1 MTRSRWRSPGG
12 GRRVARDPKQDGRRN
27 PRRESTLRRR
37 PAYRDALPTILVV
50 CGARNTEPAYIRGLL
65 RVVDNRAVDVRVKV
79 CPQDPVS
86 VVRHAAGERTRARD
100 HYDRTWCVLDV
111 DDFAHLDEA
120 LRLARAERIDIALSN
135 PCFELWLLLHF
146 RTHSAP
152 VDGFRQAERHL
163 LPHHRGYSKAADRFT
178 FDLYRETWPQ
188 AVERARALARPG
200 EEHKEEPVD
209 RDVATSPG
217 DRPGSSAELTSART
231 RPLW

>member
-1 MTRSRWRSPGG
+1 M
-12 GRRVARDPKQDGRRN
+12 
-27 PRRESTLRRR
+27 
-37 PAYRDALPTILVV
+37 